1 MGKNAT
7 FTVETPTT
15 ILASARSTSSA
26 LNITISKSNSQSVG
40 RRIVVISLN
49 VESNLKPDTRNLAT
63 IFLSQ
68 RLTDFLGETKIKHP
82 LGWWRLGR
90 FDTLGRHRDHLALKG
105 FIYTP
110 RWQIVLQSR
119 LVNLLGET
127 VTVFAQIKVRSL
139 DKLKGILLI
148 VADQAQRSLR
158 RADHFGDELGPVGNR
173 GPGRCQAALDGAI
186 HICPG
191 RELTKSLVLSE
202 KVLRDLKHGGID
214 SSGL

>member
-68 RLTDFLGETKIKHP
+68 RLTHFLGETKIENPFRRH
-82 LGWWRLGR
+82 RLRR
-90 FDTLGRHRDHLALKG
+90 FDLLGGHRDPFTLEL
-105 FIYTP
+105 FIHCSPEHTIQQSPLSTP
-110 RWQIVLQSR
+110 
-119 LVNLLGET
+119 
-127 VTVFAQIKVRSL
+127 L
-139 DKLKGILLI
+139 D
-148 VADQAQRSLR
+148 
-158 RADHFGDELGPVGNR
+158 
-173 GPGRCQAALDGAI
+173 
-186 HICPG
+186 
-191 RELTKSLVLSE
+191 
-202 KVLRDLKHGGID
+202 
-214 SSGL
+214 